1 MVAMHTLRKAHL
13 ADFTEGMKG
22 SVCQVASL
30 LGNSKAKI
38 SVVNG
43 RCQVLGR
50 RAWGVFVQGEEG
62 E

>member
-1 MVAMHTLRKAHL
+1 MHALGIAHL
-13 ADFTEGMKG
+13 VDFMEGMKG

-38 SVVNG
+38 LVVNG

-50 RAWGVFVQGEEG
+50 KAWRVFVQGEEG